1 MTTSKPLTSP
11 KTLGVMNAKAAT
23 FFNEGDLTNAQSVC
37 EDIIATDKKQK
48 DAHHTLGLV
57 HFRQA
62 NFLKAEEHLRLS
74 ISVDNS
80 QAAVHNSLGLVLAAR
95 NNISEAMKHFSVAI
109 NLDPMLAQAKV
120 NLASILSQNG
130 LFKEAETALTEAL
143 SINSNL
149 AEIHNNLG
157 DLKRQQG
164 AFQAALGHFQDALG
178 IRPAYFHSQFSIGL
192 IYLDLEQWD
201 FARDAF
207 MKALEIKPKDPTSLS
222 YLGFSM
228 QKLREFQSAAD
239 IYRELIELDSRDAN
253 SFNNLA
259 NVCRTI
265 GLLDDAI
272 RNYEK
277 ALSIN
282 PDQVA
287 VYENLGHLYHEAKS
301 IDAALVWFDKALER
315 EPHNAQAHHNKA
327 NAYLLEG
334 RIAEAWPDYEWRFR
348 KTQGSAMLRP
358 FKYPV
363 WDGLALNE
371 ATLLLW
377 AEQGVGDE
385 LLYASILNEVIK
397 IQSKVIVE
405 CDPRLVPLFK
415 RSFPSIGV
423 YGRTHTPHQ
432 INSLSGDIFQRSL
445 ADLCPLFRPSLTEF
459 VPHKGYLT
467 CDAKRTD
474 KLRARY
480 HHGKSSNMIVGVSWR
495 SNQIGH
501 GYEKSIELKDW
512 LEVLRIP
519 GVTFVNL
526 QYGDCEE
533 ELAAVEAVSGIRI
546 LHDKEIDPLKDL
558 DSFASQ
564 VSAMD
569 LVITTSNTT
578 AHMAGALNVPVW
590 TLVPRL
596 GTGAL
601 CWYWFRDRIDS
612 PWYPSMRIFRQ
623 EQWGCW
629 HQELEKISLELL
641 VTRRKI

>member
-1 MTTSKPLTSP
+1 MTTSEPFTNSE
-11 KTLGVMNAKAAT
+11 TLGIMSAQAAT
-23 FFNEGDLTNAQSVC
+23 LFNKGDLINSQSMC
-37 EDIIATDKKQK
+37 EKIIATDKKQK
-48 DAHHTLGLV
+48 DAHHILGLI
-57 HFRQA
+57 HFRNA
-62 NFLKAEEHLRLS
+62 NFIKAEECLQFS
-74 ISVDNS
+74 IFLDNS
-80 QAAVHNSLGLVLAAR
+80 QAAVHNSLGLVLAASKKV
-95 NNISEAMKHFSVAI
+95 SEAMEHFSIAI
-109 NLDPMLAQAKV
+109 DLDPMLAEAKV
-120 NLASILSQNG
+120 NLASILSQKG
-130 LFKEAETALTEAL
+130 LFKEAEDALTEAL

-157 DLKRQQG
+157 DLRRRQG
-164 AFQAALGHFQDALG
+164 AFKAAIGHFQDALD

-192 IYLDLEQWD
+192 THLDLEQWD
-201 FARDAF
+201 FAREAF
-207 MKALEIKPKDPTSLS
+207 MKALEINPKDPASLS
-222 YLGFSM
+222 YLGFSL

-239 IYRELIELDSRDAN
+239 IYRELIELDSSDAN

-265 GLLDDAI
+265 GLLDEAKQH
-272 RNYEK
+272 YEK

-287 VYENLGHLYHEAKS
+287 VYENLGHLYHETEN
-301 IDAALVWFDKALER
+301 IDAALAWFDKALEM
-315 EPHNAQAHHNKA
+315 EPHNPQAHHNKA
-327 NAYLLEG
+327 NAFLLEG
-334 RIAEAWPDYEWRFR
+334 RIAEAWSDYEWRFR
-348 KTQGSAMLRP
+348 KAQGNAISRP
-358 FKYPV
+358 FEYPV
-363 WDGLALNE
+363 WDGSALNE

-397 IQSKVIVE
+397 VQPKVIVE

-423 YGRTHTPHQ
+423 YGRTHPPHQ
-432 INSLSGDIFQRSL
+432 ITSLSGDIFQRSF
-445 ADLCPLFRPSLTEF
+445 ADLCPLFRPSLAEF
-459 VPHKGYLT
+459 LPHDGYLT

-474 KLRARY
+474 ELRARY
-480 HHGKSSNMIVGVSWR
+480 RRGKSSNMIVGISWR

-501 GYEKSIELKDW
+501 GYEKSINLTDW
-512 LEVLRIP
+512 LEVLKIP
-519 GVTFVNL
+519 GITFVNL

-546 LHDKEIDPLKDL
+546 LHDNEIDPLEEL

-578 AHMAGALNVPVW
+578 AHMAGALNIPVW

-612 PWYPSMRIFRQ
+612 PWYPSMSIFRQ
-623 EQWGCW
+623 EHWGRW
-629 HQELEKISLELL
+629 HQELESISSKLS
-641 VTRRKI
+641 TTKRKM